1 MESRILEL
9 QELVVANEIKLNR
22 FTSLFGSQREL

>member
-9 QELVVANEIKLNR
+9 QELIAANEIKLKR